1 MRLIDANAVE
11 AGFKELCQSP
21 YFKVDVNAKHGAET
35 LMDLCVRT
43 DSHKPNTIDP
53 ETLPIVQQL
62 RKKIKNLNAGIENL
76 SKIIKNAYEKRDE
89 FKEKLESVTAELDG
103 YKIFFNNVTA
113 FGDCNDCGNLK
124 TCKYKPRIGE
134 TTCFNCPLWRNKV
147 ELPACGDIISAVKA
161 AEKIAFAKQTSIP
174 RDQWQDA
181 AEVME

>member
-1 MRLIDANAVE
+1 MRLIDADLVGDGLAVE
-11 AGFKELCQSP
+11 WQKALVK
-21 YFKVDVNAKHGAET
+21 AEI
-35 LMDLCVRT
+35 T
-43 DSHKPNTIDP
+43 DAPTIDP
-53 ETLPIVQQL
+53 KTLPIVRQL
-62 RKKIKNLNAGIENL
+62 RDEL
-76 SKIIKNAYEKRDE
+76 EK
-89 FKEKLESVTAELDG
+89 VTAERNI
-103 YKIFFNNVTA
+103 YKIFFNDVTA
-113 FGDCNDCGNLK
+113 CGDCNDCGNLK

>member
-53 ETLPIVQQL
+53 ENLPLVCKL
-62 RKKIKNLNAGIENL
+62 
-76 SKIIKNAYEKRDE
+76 RDE
-89 FKEKLESVTAELDG
+89 LARVTAERDS
-103 YKIFFNNVTA
+103 YKIFFNDVTA
-113 FGDCNDCGNLK
+113 CGDCNDCGNLK
-124 TCKYKPRIGE
+124 TCKYKPDVGK
-134 TTCFNCPLWRNKV
+134 TTRFNCPLWRNKV
-147 ELPACGDIISAVKA
+147 ELPARGDIISAIKA